1 MHRKVINK
9 CLNKPVYNVEIWLIL
24 FAMSFST
31 YPMMANIYISMLDK
45 ECVKTIHKF
54 LHKQIPRNYKDET
67 KIFEIP
73 MNKQTQ

>member
-1 MHRKVINK
+1 M
-9 CLNKPVYNVEIWLIL
+9 NKPVYNVEIWLIL

-45 ECVKTIHKF
+45 ECVKIIHKF
-54 LHKQIPRNYKDET
+54 LHEQIPRNYKDET

-73 MNKQTQ
+73 MNKQTQLDIQELLI